1 MRENYFVAIFSALFL
16 GCRVRLHTRSD
27 DGCASSC
34 GELFMKAG
42 WHREIILFR
51 EDLKDSKDNSNN
63 NQQPPASSAHHTFSA
78 LQAAGMGSPR
88 RSVTRWC
95 LALHCYRHQLPAP
108 MLRWPR
114 RLLLRP
120 RYPSSIQAGEAEH
133 SDLGSAS
140 LTQLRLRPECDG
152 ARQWLAAVR
161 VSGSLLPVRGC
172 QHQLIQ
178 SKINTRAGHN

>member
-42 WHREIILFR
+42 WHRGIILFR
-51 EDLKDSKDNSNN
+51 EALKDSKDNRNN
-63 NQQPPASSAHHTFSA
+63 NQQPPASGALCTPHL
-78 LQAAGMGSPR
+78 LQAAGMGSPLLLGCHQMMPG
-88 RSVTRWC
+88 T
-95 LALHCYRHQLPAP
+95 ALFTAPAPAP

-114 RLLLRP
+114 RLRRAPVPCILSLSRAESSTLR
-120 RYPSSIQAGEAEH
+120 I
-133 SDLGSAS
+133 SAPAPA
-140 LTQLRLRPECDG
+140 RVWRR
-152 ARQWLAAVR
+152 ARQWLAAVTL
-161 VSGSLLPVRGC
+161 SGWSAPCGC